1 MQKAESDLT
10 DSLRNGNIEIL
21 PDGEYDKTKHVSE
34 LQNISKKF
42 DAAGVN
48 LVFTDD
54 PNKSDLK
61 NASLL

>member
-1 MQKAESDLT
+1 MT
-10 DSLRNGNIEIL
+10 DSLRNGNIEVL
-21 PDGEYDKTKHVSE
+21 PNGEYDKTKHVSE
-34 LQNISKKF
+34 LQTISKKF
-42 DAAGVN
+42 EVAGVN